1 MQICP
6 ILLLELD
13 FHLDVLELLNLIVN
27 HQKKFVLAILVNI
40 HGGEIVVNGMNLNQ
54 MDRNVYQKVKEYL
67 HSPYLQKVF

>member
-1 MQICP
+1 MQLNVQICP

-27 HQKKFVLAILVNI
+27 HQKKFVLAILVSY
-40 HGGEIVVNGMNLNQ
+40 HGGEIVVNGMTLNQ

-67 HSPYLQKVF
+67 VNT